1 MPKATFFN
9 LPAEKRDRIVELA
22 IEEFAER
29 PYAQA
34 SLSRIVARAG
44 IAKGSIYQY
53 FENKFDLYRWLLLD
67 ELSARKQ
74 AALAAEGN
82 GEGNVF
88 DRLERMYLT
97 DVRFML
103 AQPRLARLSSWIL
116 DPSSDPEVHAL
127 HAELQRTGHA
137 SLRELLAEARDR
149 GEIDTRVEPDLAAHL
164 IGQALG
170 PGLTNAVC
178 ARLGT
183 DFPGLLHNPSLAE
196 HIGDDDLRALVA
208 RAMDLLRFGLASQAD
223 AIDRAKRPAAE
234 PEQRTETATE
244 REGMERREG
253 PTAEPEHRAEPE
265 RRAEPEHRPYE
276 RTEPERN
283 EISVEA
289 R

>member
-67 ELSARKQ
+67 ELAARKQ

-82 GEGNVF
+82 GGGNVF
-88 DRLERMYLT
+88 ERLERMYLT
-97 DVRFML
+97 DMRFML

-127 HAELQRTGHA
+127 HAELQRTSHA
-137 SLRELLAEARDR
+137 SLRELFAEARERSELDS
-149 GEIDTRVEPDLAAHL
+149 RVEPDLAAHL

-183 DFPGLLHNPSLAE
+183 DFPGLLHKPELAKGIEDEELRSL
-196 HIGDDDLRALVA
+196 VS
-208 RAMDLLRFGLASQAD
+208 RAMELLRRGLARD
-223 AIDRAKRPAAE
+223 V
-234 PEQRTETATE
+234 ETASQSSRLE
-244 REGMERREG
+244 MHHHG
-253 PTAEPEHRAEPE
+253 PS
-265 RRAEPEHRPYE
+265 
-276 RTEPERN
+276 
-283 EISVEA
+283 SVEA
-289 R
+289 S